1 MIENLKYDEKTVSWN
16 TKSGKRVEKTHNSIS
31 NVLTNSKE
39 VYVLYRENDRDDVV
53 IVYSG
58 KGELLG
64 ELHNTD
70 VMYINYLQNHPRYGV
85 VIIISEK
92 INEKWID
99 GQYQFSEGQLIRLTN
114 TRCGIQQS
122 MEGIRSIYGIASARS
137 MGILTVIRQYGHQK
151 RIFPLLF
158 FLLILIFNL

>member
-1 MIENLKYDEKTVSWN
+1 MMKKQYLGIQKAENELK
-16 TKSGKRVEKTHNSIS
+16 KTHNSIS

-58 KGELLG
+58 EGELLG

-70 VMYINYLQNHPRYGV
+70 VMYINSLQNHPRYGV

-114 TRCGIQQS
+114 TR
-122 MEGIRSIYGIASARS
+122 
-137 MGILTVIRQYGHQK
+137 
-151 RIFPLLF
+151 
-158 FLLILIFNL
+158 

>member
-16 TKSGKRVEKTHNSIS
+16 TKSGKRVEKIHNSIS

-58 KGELLG
+58 DGELLG

-114 TRCGIQQS
+114 TR
-122 MEGIRSIYGIASARS
+122 
-137 MGILTVIRQYGHQK
+137 
-151 RIFPLLF
+151 
-158 FLLILIFNL
+158 

>member
-92 INEKWID
+92 FNEKWID

-114 TRCGIQQS
+114 TR
-122 MEGIRSIYGIASARS
+122 
-137 MGILTVIRQYGHQK
+137 
-151 RIFPLLF
+151 
-158 FLLILIFNL
+158 

>member
-16 TKSGKRVEKTHNSIS
+16 TKSGKRVEKIHNSIS

-58 KGELLG
+58 EGELLG

-92 INEKWID
+92 INEKFSFVFMFLPLIGEGLSVGLECMRD
-99 GQYQFSEGQLIRLTN
+99 GLLDF
-114 TRCGIQQS
+114 
-122 MEGIRSIYGIASARS
+122 
-137 MGILTVIRQYGHQK
+137 ILD
-151 RIFPLLF
+151 
-158 FLLILIFNL
+158 